1 LQIEDEA
8 FPLSTV
14 GFYAE
19 TPMQGV
25 AVMVRAVLGSLGKV
39 RKLSRGCGKS
49 SIAERFLHPHFGS
62 CAQSMTARRHES

>member
-19 TPMQGV
+19 TPMQG
-25 AVMVRAVLGSLGKV
+25 AAMMVRAVLGSLGKV

-49 SIAERFLHPHFGS
+49 SIAETVSSPSFRKL
-62 CAQSMTARRHES
+62 CAVDDSQAA